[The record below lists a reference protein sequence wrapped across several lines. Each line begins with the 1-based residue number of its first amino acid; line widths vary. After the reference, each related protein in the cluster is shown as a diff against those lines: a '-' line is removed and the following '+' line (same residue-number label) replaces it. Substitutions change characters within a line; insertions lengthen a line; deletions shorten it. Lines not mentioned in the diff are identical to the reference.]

1 MTDSV
6 LFERDDHGVARIT
19 LNRPDVGNAIDVPM
33 AKALL
38 DAATACD
45 ADPAVRC
52 VLLTGQGRLF
62 CAGGDVASF
71 ADAGPQ
77 LPAFLREITDYL
89 HAAMARLMR
98 MPKPLVTAINGPV
111 AGAGVGLAVMGDFA
125 IASPRGHFTLA
136 YTGLGL
142 SPDAAA
148 TWFLPRLVGIRRAQ
162 ELCLLNE
169 RLDAAKAA
177 EIGLISRVSDTPLE
191 DALELARR
199 LAAGPTLS
207 LGATRRLLLDSFDA
221 TLEGQMEAESRSIAA
236 LSRTP
241 DGREGLAAYLE
252 RRSPQ
257 FTGDY

>member
-1 MTDSV
+1 MTTSV
-6 LFERDDHGVARIT
+6 LLKIDDDGVARIT
-19 LNRPDVGNAIDVPM
+19 LNRSDVGNAIDIPM
-33 AKALL
+33 ARALL

-52 VLLTGQGRLF
+52 VLLTGAGRLF

-71 ADAGPQ
+71 AEAGSK
-77 LPAFLREITDYL
+77 LPGFLREITDYL

-125 IASPRGHFTLA
+125 IASPRAHFTLA

-148 TWFLPRLVGIRRAQ
+148 TWFLPRLVGVRRAQ

-169 RLDAAKAA
+169 RLEAGRAA
-177 EIGLISRVSDTPLE
+177 EIGLITRVSDTPTE
-191 DALELARR
+191 DALVVARR
-199 LAAGPTLS
+199 LAAGPTVS

-257 FTGDY
+257 FTGNY